1 MYPLC
6 IKLIGL
12 NQFIYLLAH
21 FCSVSSP
28 HFALGGTYDFFQH
41 ILQGHISFVGPSSLR
56 QTVSS
61 CARPGPWPV
70 APSPSDPPP
79 AVGPSCTSGH
89 RAPALHALLP
99 ETQVPAPS
107 QGHTYCQHRCKLYT
121 ETRNRGR
128 EKVPGIEEMTKFKK
142 RLDECLTCHNL
153 SYLKLVRFNRG
164 SIWFN
169 FLKI

>member
-79 AVGPSCTSGH
+79 AVGPSCTSGLQPSTLCSQ
-89 RAPALHALLP
+89 RLRCLP
-99 ETQVPAPS
+99 HHKATPIASIAANYIRRQE
-107 QGHTYCQHRCKLYT
+107 
-121 ETRNRGR
+121 
-128 EKVPGIEEMTKFKK
+128 IEEERK
-142 RLDECLTCHNL
+142 C
-153 SYLKLVRFNRG
+153 RG
-164 SIWFN
+164 
-169 FLKI
+169 